1 MARRTPLTVSHP
13 ERVIYEA
20 AGVTKGDV
28 VAHYQRVA
36 PRMLDFMAGRPL
48 TLQRFPRGIGAPGF
62 MQKNAAGHFPAS
74 IGRYA
79 VPKQDGGTTTYPV
92 VTDAE
97 DVAYLANQ
105 GTLTFH
111 MWLSRTDAPERPDWL
126 VLDLDPEDGDVAGAR
141 HATAAMRDLLAEFDV
156 AAFPVAT
163 GSKGFH
169 VWVPLAPGPGDQD
182 VATVARALAELAAIR
197 DPERLTVEFLKRE
210 RRGRV
215 FVDWLRNT
223 PGATVV
229 VPFSLRP
236 TAVASVAVPLT
247 WDELA
252 TAQPAGWRIGAIDDR
267 LTVATDL
274 APQRLP
280 VDAIVAAAREAGAD
294 LETTVDR
301 FGRRTERGPR

>member
-1 MARRTPLTVSHP
+1 MPQTVSNP
-13 ERVIYEA
+13 DRVIYED
-20 AGVTKGDV
+20 AGVTKADV
-28 VAHYQRVA
+28 VAHYERVA
-36 PRMLDFMAGRPL
+36 PRMLDFAAGRPL

-62 MQKNAAGHFPAS
+62 MQKNAAEHFPES
-74 IGRYA
+74 IGRYE

-92 VTDAE
+92 VTRAE

-111 MWLSRTDAPERPDWL
+111 MWLSGTDAPERPDWL
-126 VLDLDPEDGDVAGAR
+126 VLDLDPDADDVAGAR
-141 HATAAMRDLLAEFDV
+141 HATARVRELLAEFETD
-156 AAFPVAT
+156 AFAVAT

-169 VWVPLAPGPGDQD
+169 VWVPLAGKLEYEE

-197 DPERLTVEFLKRE
+197 DPERLTVEFLKRD

-236 TAVASVAVPLT
+236 TAVASVAVPIA

-252 TAQPAGWRIGAIDDR
+252 DAKPDGWRIGAIDDR
-267 LTVATDL
+267 MGIATDL
-274 APQRLP
+274 EPQKLP
-280 VDAIVAAAREAGAD
+280 VERIVAAAREAGAD

-301 FGRRTERGPR
+301 FGRRSRP

>member
-1 MARRTPLTVSHP
+1 MPLTVSHP
-13 ERVIYEA
+13 ERVIFEQ

-28 VAHYQRVA
+28 VAHYERVA
-36 PRMLDFMAGRPL
+36 PRMLDFAANRPL

-62 MQKNAAGHFPAS
+62 MQKNVADHFPAS
-74 IGRYA
+74 IGRYE
-79 VPKQDGGTTTYPV
+79 VPKADGGTTTYPV
-92 VTDAE
+92 VDQTD
-97 DVAYLANQ
+97 DLAYLANQ

-126 VLDLDPEDGDVAGAR
+126 VLDLDPEAGDADGAR
-141 HATAAMRDLLAEFDV
+141 HATARVHELLSEFGV
-156 AAFPVAT
+156 EAFAVAT

-169 VWVPLAPGPGDQD
+169 VWVPVVGKLHYDEA
-182 VATVARALAELAAIR
+182 ATVARALAELAAIR
-197 DPERLTVEFLKRE
+197 DPERLTVEFLKRD

-236 TAVASVAVPLT
+236 TPVASVAVPLA
-247 WDELA
+247 WDELGA
-252 TAQPAGWRIGAIDDR
+252 AEPDGWRIGTIDDR
-267 LTVATDL
+267 LAIATDL
-274 APQRLP
+274 KPQKVP
-280 VDAIVAAAREAGAD
+280 VADIVAAARDAGAD

-301 FGRRTERGPR
+301 FGRRTPIAG

>member
-1 MARRTPLTVSHP
+1 MPQTVSHP
-13 ERVIYEA
+13 ERVIYEE

-28 VAHYQRVA
+28 VAHYERVA
-36 PRMLDFMAGRPL
+36 PRMLEFAAQRPL

-62 MQKNAAGHFPAS
+62 MQKNVAEHFPDS
-74 IGRYA
+74 IGRYR
-79 VPKQDGGTTTYPV
+79 VPKADGGTTTYPV
-92 VTDAE
+92 VDRTD
-97 DVAYLANQ
+97 DLAYLANQ

-126 VLDLDPEDGDVAGAR
+126 VLDLDPEAGDVAGAR
-141 HATAAMRDLLAEFDV
+141 HATAGVHDLLAEFGV
-156 AAFPVAT
+156 EAFAVAT

-169 VWVPLAPGPGDQD
+169 VWVPIAGKVPYDD
-182 VATVARALAELAAIR
+182 AAMVARALAELAAIR
-197 DPERLTVEFLKRE
+197 DPERLTVEFLKKE

-236 TAVASVAVPLT
+236 TPMASVAVPIT
-247 WDELA
+247 WEELNA
-252 TAQPAGWRIGAIDDR
+252 ADPDGWRIGAIDDR
-267 LTVATDL
+267 LAIATDL
-274 APQRLP
+274 EPQRLP
-280 VDAIVAAAREAGAD
+280 VKEIVAAARAAGAD

-301 FGRRTERGPR
+301 FGRRTPRGR

>member
-1 MARRTPLTVSHP
+1 MPQTVSHP
-13 ERVIYEA
+13 ERVIFEQG
-20 AGVTKGDV
+20 GVTKGDV
-28 VAHYQRVA
+28 VAHYEHVA

-62 MQKNAAGHFPAS
+62 MQKNAADHFPES
-74 IGRYA
+74 IGRYE

-92 VTDAE
+92 ADAPD

-111 MWLSRTDAPERPDWL
+111 MWLSKTDAPERPDWL
-126 VLDLDPEDGDVAGAR
+126 VLDLDPEAGDADGAR
-141 HATAAMRDLLAEFDV
+141 HATARVRDLLAEF
-156 AAFPVAT
+156 AMQAFAVAT

-169 VWVPLAPGPGDQD
+169 VWVPIGGKLHYEEA
-182 VATVARALAELAAIR
+182 ATVARALAELAAIR
-197 DPERLTVEFLKRE
+197 DPECLTVEFLKKD

-215 FVDWLRNT
+215 FVDWLRNA

-236 TAVASVAVPLT
+236 TPMASVAVPIS
-247 WDELA
+247 WEELA
-252 TAQPAGWRIGAIDDR
+252 TADPDGWRIGGIDDR
-267 LTVATDL
+267 MTIATDL
-274 APQRLP
+274 KAQRVP
-280 VDAIVAAAREAGAD
+280 VEEIVAAARDAGAD

-301 FGRRTERGPR
+301 FGRRTPRGG

>member
-1 MARRTPLTVSHP
+1 MPLTVSHP
-13 ERVIYEA
+13 ERAIYEA

-28 VAHYQRVA
+28 VAHYQRIA
-36 PRMLDFMAGRPL
+36 ARMLDFMAGRPL

-62 MQKNAAGHFPAS
+62 MQKNAADHFPAS
-74 IGRYA
+74 IGRYQ

-92 VTDAE
+92 VTDRD

-111 MWLSRTDAPERPDWL
+111 MWLSGTDAPERPDWL
-126 VLDLDPEDGDVAGAR
+126 VLDLDPEGGDVAAAR
-141 HATAAMRDLLAEFDV
+141 HATARVRDLLAEFGVD
-156 AAFPVAT
+156 AFAVAT

-169 VWVPLAPGPGDQD
+169 VWVPLADGPTAEE
-182 VATVARALAELAAIR
+182 VAMAARALAELASIR
-197 DPERLTVEFLKRE
+197 DPDRLTIEFLKRE

-236 TAVASVAVPLT
+236 APVASVAVPIA
-247 WDELA
+247 WDELPSA
-252 TAQPAGWRIGAIDDR
+252 DPDGWRIGAIDDR
-267 LTVATDL
+267 LAITTDL

-280 VDAIVAAAREAGAD
+280 VEEVVAAAREAGAD

-301 FGRRTERGPR
+301 FGRRTNRG

>member
-1 MARRTPLTVSHP
+1 MALTVSHA
-13 ERVIYEA
+13 ERVIYDA

-28 VAHYQRVA
+28 VAHYERVA
-36 PRMLDFMAGRPL
+36 PRMLEFMAGRPL

-62 MQKNAAGHFPAS
+62 MQKNVAGHFPDS
-74 IGRYA
+74 IGRYR

-92 VTDAE
+92 VTAAE

-126 VLDLDPEDGDVAGAR
+126 VLDLDPVGGDVAGAR
-141 HATAAMRDLLAEFDV
+141 HATSRVRELLAEFEAD
-156 AAFPVAT
+156 AFAVAT

-169 VWVPLAPGPGDQD
+169 VWVPIGGTLPYEEA
-182 VATVARALAELAAIR
+182 ATVARALAELAAIR
-197 DPERLTVEFLKRE
+197 DPERLTVEFLKKD
-210 RRGRV
+210 RRDRV

-236 TAVASVAVPLT
+236 TANASVAVPIT

-252 TAQPAGWRIGAIDDR
+252 AADPDGWQIGGIDDR
-267 LTVATDL
+267 LALATDL
-274 APQRLP
+274 KAQRVP
-280 VDAIVAAAREAGAD
+280 VKEIVAAAREAGAD

-301 FGRRTERGPR
+301 FGRRARR

>member
-1 MARRTPLTVSHP
+1 MTISHP

-28 VAHYQRVA
+28 VAHYRRVA
-36 PRMLDFMAGRPL
+36 SRMLDFMADRPL

-62 MQKNAAGHFPAS
+62 MQKNAADHFPPS
-74 IGRYA
+74 IARFE

-92 VTDAE
+92 VDAAD

-111 MWLSRTDAPERPDWL
+111 MWLSRTDTPDKPDWL
-126 VLDLDPEDGDVAGAR
+126 VLDLDPDDGDVPGAR
-141 HATAAMRDLLAEFDV
+141 HATASIRELLTEFGVDG
-156 AAFPVAT
+156 FPLAT
-163 GSKGFH
+163 GSSGFH
-169 VWVPLAPGPGDQD
+169 VWVPLADAPRAED
-182 VATVARALAELAAIR
+182 VATAGRALASLGAAR
-197 DPERLTVEFLKRE
+197 DPDRLTVEFLKRE

-236 TAVASVAVPLT
+236 TPIASVAVPIT
-247 WDELA
+247 WDELLDA
-252 TAQPAGWRIGAIDDR
+252 EPDGWRIDGIDDR
-267 LTVATDL
+267 LAIATDIP
-274 APQRLP
+274 PQRLP
-280 VDAIVAAAREAGAD
+280 VERIVAAAGEAGVD
-294 LETTVDR
+294 LASTFDR
-301 FGRRTERGPR
+301 FGRRQE